1 MKSENTLAVIQAQVA
16 ARKRG
21 NMIIDGLTR
30 TCGLIGNP
38 VEHTMSPA
46 IHNTLAEAMGENLVY
61 VPFHVAEDNVE
72 EAVKGAYAL
81 NLLGCN
87 VTVPYKSRV
96 IPYLKELDPL
106 AERIGAVNTLVRTE
120 DGFKGYNTDM
130 PGLYRAMCEDGVK
143 IAGEKVLI
151 LGAGGVARAVA
162 MLLAQKEAEEI
173 LILNRT
179 LEKAERIAG
188 EVNGFAGR
196 KAVRAF
202 ELDAYKSLP
211 GEERYLVIQATS
223 QGMFPNV
230 NDVIIDDPEFYRKA
244 HTGYDLVFNPART
257 RFMSLVEKNGGR
269 AFGGLKMLLFQGIVA
284 YELWTGTQV
293 EGELVEKAYFEM
305 LRAMG
310 LKIDGIRGLNGG
322 E

>member
-1 MKSENTLAVIQAQVA
+1 
-16 ARKRG
+16 
-21 NMIIDGLTR
+21 MIIDGLTR

-46 IHNTLAEAMGENLVY
+46 IHNTLAEAMEENLVY
-61 VPFHVAEDNVE
+61 VPFHVAEGNVG

-87 VTVPYKSRV
+87 VTVPYKSQV
-96 IPYLKELDPL
+96 IPFLKELDPL
-106 AERIGAVNTLVRTE
+106 AERIGAVNTLVRTKN
-120 DGFKGYNTDM
+120 GFKGYNTDM

-162 MLLAQKEAEEI
+162 MLLVQKEAEDI

-179 LEKAERIAG
+179 LERAERIAD
-188 EVNGFAGR
+188 EVNSFAGR
-196 KAVRAF
+196 KIVRAF
-202 ELDAYKSLP
+202 ELGAYKSLP

-223 QGMFPNV
+223 QGMFPNEK
-230 NDVIIDDPEFYRKA
+230 DVIIEDPEFYRKA

-257 RFMSLVEKNGGR
+257 RFMSLVEENGGR
-269 AFGGLKMLLFQGIVA
+269 AFGGLKMLLFQGIIA
-284 YELWTGTQV
+284 YELWTGTKV
-293 EGELVEKAYFEM
+293 EGELVEKAYREM

-310 LKIDGIRGLNGG
+310 LKIDGIRSNEG